1 LRYAHRL
8 TAGELLGYL
17 TDLRLGAS
25 LGLTEV
31 RVEALT
37 ALLAEGMPATLTL
50 SAEDPPKRE
59 LELDILRARVVKETL
74 FGA

>member
-1 LRYAHRL
+1 
-8 TAGELLGYL
+8 
-17 TDLRLGAS
+17 
-25 LGLTEV
+25 
-31 RVEALT
+31 
-37 ALLAEGMPATLTL
+37 MPATLTL